1 VSALIH
7 AATMV
12 TAGVYMVARCNVLF
26 RVAPDALIV
35 VAVVGGF
42 TALFAA
48 TIGLVQN
55 DIKKVLAYSTVSQLG
70 YMFLACGVGAFVA
83 GMFHVMTHAF
93 FKACLFLG
101 SGSVI
106 HALGGEQDV
115 RKMGGLSSKIRT
127 TYLTFLVA
135 TLAIAGVPLLA
146 GFFSKDAILAAV
158 FAAHFERAPWLP
170 RLLWAAALFTAGLT
184 AFYMFRLVSLTF
196 YGRFRGS
203 SEEEARIHESP
214 RSMTAPL
221 IILAFLSVVG
231 GYVGIPIVHGGNRI
245 GDFLSPVLLPIAGRP
260 AAEHHAAV
268 TLELALMAAS
278 VAVAAAGL
286 ALAYLWYAKGEG
298 KVPARLAQRWPGV
311 YQAVV
316 NKYYVDEL
324 YESIFVEGLGK
335 GGGRFLWEV
344 DATVVDLIPNGTAG
358 LTRGLSWIAS
368 AFDQYVVDGLVN
380 GVADTFEAG
389 YRLSRRAQT
398 GRVQNYALVMGGG
411 LFCLVAVYLIFR

>member
-1 VSALIH
+1 
-7 AATMV
+7 
-12 TAGVYMVARCNVLF
+12 
-26 RVAPDALIV
+26 
-35 VAVVGGF
+35 
-42 TALFAA
+42 
-48 TIGLVQN
+48 
-55 DIKKVLAYSTVSQLG
+55 
-70 YMFLACGVGAFVA
+70 MFLACGVGAFVA

-260 AAEHHAAV
+260 AAEHRAAV

-324 YESIFVEGLGK
+324 YESTFVEGLGK